1 MPAPI
6 SLTPCTRT
14 ASACIWGGLELVLT
28 SMASSVCDCCLAFCK
43 RREDSSVSPLPL
55 GHCPQANTQHCP
67 SIQALVLSAPLS
79 SPPPAWGAPACWGTA
94 ASPFPCPGSLA
105 HPQCAAVGC
114 TCCLSSW
121 KWCSHSSPCSRYPGV
136 PCRLSWTC
144 THSGDVSVGNKRER
158 GVLMGLKG
166 KSGYFS
172 YFLPGCSSQL
182 WQEWGQ
188 ISPRFFLLC
197 WRTDPSQAFVPP
209 SQRGQGQSR
218 TPPALALH
226 QGSPSPLLT
235 DGEAARSWMGSAAVW
250 GSHTPNP
257 TLLPRGWVTPG
268 WDCHF
273 SPTLPRCRAGV
284 GTGWAQ
290 AAQPAGEGATASW
303 GWRRP

>member
-1 MPAPI
+1 MSAP
-6 SLTPCTRT
+6 
-14 ASACIWGGLELVLT
+14 
-28 SMASSVCDCCLAFCK
+28 
-43 RREDSSVSPLPL
+43 
-55 GHCPQANTQHCP
+55 CP
-67 SIQALVLSAPLS
+67 SATAHRQTHSTAHPCKPCSCLHPSA
-79 SPPPAWGAPACWGTA
+79 
-94 ASPFPCPGSLA
+94 A
-105 HPQCAAVGC
+105 HPQPGVPLHAGAQQPAPSPAQDHWHIQWAAVGC

-158 GVLMGLKG
+158 CALMGVKG

-218 TPPALALH
+218 TPPGLALH

-257 TLLPRGWVTPG
+257 TLLPLGWGTPG
-268 WDCHF
+268 WGCHF
-273 SPTLPRCRAGV
+273 SPTLP
-284 GTGWAQ
+284 
-290 AAQPAGEGATASW
+290 
-303 GWRRP
+303 